1 MLSRMSRP
9 PEPDAAKGRPSCT
22 HGTLDR
28 TKLTA
33 ARQRSIK
40 ARIIALAALAILAG
54 IVAGAALVYTAQ
66 GNDLLIFLSFTE
78 PKDCG

>member
-1 MLSRMSRP
+1 MGRP
-9 PEPDAAKGRPSCT
+9 PEPDAAKGRPNCT
-22 HGTLDR
+22 HGTLDP
-28 TKLTA
+28 TELIA

-40 ARIIALAALAILAG
+40 ARIIALAALAVLTG

-66 GNDLLIFLSFTE
+66 GNDLLIFLGFTE

>member
-1 MLSRMSRP
+1 MLSRMGRP
-9 PEPDAAKGRPSCT
+9 PEPDAAKGRPSCM

-28 TKLTA
+28 TKLIA
-33 ARQRSIK
+33 ARSAIK
-40 ARIIALAALAILAG
+40 ARIIALAALAVLAG

-66 GNDLLIFLSFTE
+66 GNDLLIFLGFIE